1 MMARKR
7 ELTKARIIHDLNIA
21 QSLEIGILF
30 SIIGFGGI
38 GVIAWKF
45 KALASLFGI
54 GTVIIGM
61 FALAFGALGAF
72 MIYVALKDRH
82 CIKTGDLCIFKDAV
96 KRVEPLEGTTQKRVY
111 FEEYT
116 KLRGFGAVNLSIEK
130 VNAGD
135 KYFLIKLPSSNF
147 VALAYPCSAFN
158 IGEDVKNFVKN
169 AAIAFNNQ

>member
-1 MMARKR
+1 MARKR

-45 KALASLFGI
+45 KTLASMMGI
-54 GTVIIGM
+54 CTGIIGM
-61 FALAFGALGAF
+61 FAFAFGALGVF
-72 MIYVALKDRH
+72 MLSVALKDRH
-82 CIKTGDLCIFKDAV
+82 CVKVGELYIFKDSV
-96 KRVEPLEGTTQKRVY
+96 KKVEPLEGTIQKRVY

-116 KLRGFGAVNLSIEK
+116 KFHGFGAVNLSIDK
-130 VNAGD
+130 VNTGD

-158 IGEDVKNFVKN
+158 IGDDVKNFVKN
-169 AAIAFNNQ
+169 ASIAFENK